1 MADQPAGT
9 ATDQGLGFDIDKVE
23 LPKDEAD
30 DSAEGGF
37 LHFVMRG
44 NVVDLAVAVII
55 GAAFVAIVNAFV
67 KDLLTPLIAAIGG
80 RPDFSA
86 LTFTIHGSRFLYGDF
101 INSVIAF
108 LIVAAVLYYV
118 VIAPMNRIM
127 RRVRRP
133 RPAEPPMKACPECLN
148 LVPAAARRCGYC
160 TSSLMDTAA

>member
-1 MADQPAGT
+1 MASDQAGT
-9 ATDQGLGFDIDKVE
+9 ANDQGLGFDIDKVE
-23 LPKDEAD
+23 LPKGESEDRG
-30 DSAEGGF
+30 EGGF
-37 LHFVMRG
+37 LHFIMRG

-67 KDLLTPLIAAIGG
+67 KDLLTPLIAAVGG

-86 LTFTIHGSRFLYGDF
+86 LTFTINGSRFLYGDF
-101 INSVIAF
+101 INAVIAF
-108 LIVAAVLYYV
+108 LIVAAVLYYL

-133 RPAEPPMKACPECLN
+133 RPPAPAMKACPECLN

-160 TSSLMDTAA
+160 TSALADAAA